1 MKFNKLIPE
10 ISVSSLEKSLI
21 FYKKILGFKIE
32 YIRPETKFTFVS
44 YEGSQLM
51 IDEVNPK
58 QTKGTWVLGKL
69 EYPFGRGI
77 NFQIEVKNLNKILK
91 SIQKHNYPLFV
102 NPTEHWY
109 RKGKKLLGSREFLVT
124 DPDGYVLR
132 FAQDIGE
139 KPISKTKS

>member
-10 ISVSSLEKSLI
+10 LSVSNLANSLV
-21 FYKKILGFKIE
+21 FYNAILGFKIE
-32 YIRPETKFTFVS
+32 YARPETKFAFVS

-51 IDEVNPK
+51 LDEVNPK
-58 QTKGTWVLGKL
+58 QTGGTWILGKL
-69 EYPFGRGI
+69 EHPFGRGI
-77 NFQIEVKNLNKILK
+77 NFQIEVKNLNKLLK
-91 SIQKHNYPLFV
+91 ALEKHNYPIFV
-102 NPTEHWY
+102 KPTEHWY

-139 KPISKTKS
+139 KPVSKK